1 MSDVTATPAAVE
13 TEMPFDQM
21 SDSEQREHL
30 RKAFFDDFV
39 VDDDEPDSN
48 GGSGGDPD
56 DSSEGGVARNGTNA
70 AGTDDTPEGGAETT
84 PENEENPVEE
94 KEGAKDPASEQQP
107 PAPEEYSVEE
117 FLSLDPLSVDSSRLP
132 GAAKQVHEKY
142 LQFYNSQ
149 IAPQLAELKQ
159 LRAMRDKLVLGEKPT
174 AEGASRPGSDGDI
187 PIEQFTA
194 AVKAE
199 ASRRL
204 GVKELDDFNS
214 EHNIMLSMVASE
226 LSAAI
231 QNQKQQREAQTQQ
244 IQQAQQSSAAAIQ
257 ELQKEYG
264 SDYSVIDAWALKELN
279 NLPYALHERVVADLR
294 SGDGARIKG
303 VFKAF
308 ADRYKA
314 SKAQPPVSTAPA
326 KAVPPAPKLIGG
338 SGNEKAVKASWG
350 VKDFSQ
356 AGPKQKAAMLIEA
369 GLLDDD

>member
-94 KEGAKDPASEQQP
+94 KEGAKNPTSEQQP

-132 GAAKQVHEKY
+132 GAARQVHEKY

-149 IAPQLAELKQ
+149 VAPQLAELKQ
-159 LRAMRDKLVLGEKPT
+159 LRAMRDKLALGERPT

-194 AVKAE
+194 AGKA
-199 ASRRL
+199 
-204 GVKELDDFNS
+204 
-214 EHNIMLSMVASE
+214 
-226 LSAAI
+226 
-231 QNQKQQREAQTQQ
+231 
-244 IQQAQQSSAAAIQ
+244 
-257 ELQKEYG
+257 
-264 SDYSVIDAWALKELN
+264 
-279 NLPYALHERVVADLR
+279 
-294 SGDGARIKG
+294 
-303 VFKAF
+303 
-308 ADRYKA
+308 
-314 SKAQPPVSTAPA
+314 
-326 KAVPPAPKLIGG
+326 
-338 SGNEKAVKASWG
+338 
-350 VKDFSQ
+350 
-356 AGPKQKAAMLIEA
+356 
-369 GLLDDD
+369 